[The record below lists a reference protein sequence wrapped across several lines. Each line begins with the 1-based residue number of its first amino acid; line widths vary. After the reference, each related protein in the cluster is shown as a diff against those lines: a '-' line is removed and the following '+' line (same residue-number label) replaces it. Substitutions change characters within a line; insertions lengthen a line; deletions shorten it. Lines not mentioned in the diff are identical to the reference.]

1 MKKTVSLVL
10 AIIIAACLASVIV
23 SADVDPEIGINRL
36 VSIYEAETAPIVD
49 GVVTDGEY
57 GEPIGVW
64 LADTIMQSLGDY
76 AKNMPVSIYM
86 CYDADYIYYAVVAKC
101 DFPHVAYDEG
111 EHHAYG
117 AHHLMS
123 MIIPD
128 DPTRMNDDESYV
140 YPDASGYNWGAVWG
154 SGACYE
160 WCSIFDSKKNEAAVY
175 DYFLAMSSENG
186 FRHAAKA
193 AAADGENDVYEVAIP
208 WSAMKSKVQPEALSG
223 VDGTVF
229 GFDCDL
235 GLTDIG
241 DGDDGENG
249 EFRGNYIYFAG
260 AYSAFPAKNLRGCA
274 IVTCSGKKEEPV
286 SEPSSEPVSES
297 ASEVSDNPT
306 QPTSDSGIIALAVI
320 ASVAAAG
327 AFAVKKSR

>member
-10 AIIIAACLASVIV
+10 AIIMAACLASVIV

-64 LADTIMQSLGDY
+64 PADTIMQSLGDY

-140 YPDASGYNWGAVWG
+140 YPDASGYSWGAVWG

-241 DGDDGENG
+241 RDGDDGENG

-274 IVTCSGKKEEPV
+274 IVTCSGKKR
-286 SEPSSEPVSES
+286 SLFPSLPPNLFRSPLRKFPITPHSQH
-297 ASEVSDNPT
+297 PT
-306 QPTSDSGIIALAVI
+306 AAL
-320 ASVAAAG
+320 SL
-327 AFAVKKSR
+327 SR

>member
-10 AIIIAACLASVIV
+10 AIIMAACLASVIV

-64 LADTIMQSLGDY
+64 PADTIMQSLGDY

-101 DFPHVAYDEG
+101 DIPHVAYDEG

-235 GLTDIG
+235 GLTDYG
-241 DGDDGENG
+241 TGYDSSAGNFVYFGGCYTTEN
-249 EFRGNYIYFAG
+249 
-260 AYSAFPAKNLRGCA
+260 AKNLRGCA
-274 IVTCSGKKEEPV
+274 IVTCAGKNEEPV
-286 SEPSSEPVSES
+286 SEPSSEPVSEPT
-297 ASEVSDNPT
+297 SDKPT
-306 QPTSDSGIIALAVI
+306 TPTSDSGIIALAVI
-320 ASVAAAG
+320 ASLAVAG
-327 AFAVKKSR
+327 AVITKKVR

>member
-10 AIIIAACLASVIV
+10 AIIMAACLASVIV

-64 LADTIMQSLGDY
+64 PADTIMQSLGDY

-260 AYSAFPAKNLRGCA
+260 A
-274 IVTCSGKKEEPV
+274 
-286 SEPSSEPVSES
+286 
-297 ASEVSDNPT
+297 
-306 QPTSDSGIIALAVI
+306 
-320 ASVAAAG
+320 
-327 AFAVKKSR
+327 

>member
-10 AIIIAACLASVIV
+10 AIIMAACLASVIV

-64 LADTIMQSLGDY
+64 PADTIMQSLGDY

-160 WCSIFDSKKNEAAVY
+160 WCSIFDSKKNEGY
-175 DYFLAMSSENG
+175 PYLKDCPFQ
-186 FRHAAKA
+186 FR
-193 AAADGENDVYEVAIP
+193 
-208 WSAMKSKVQPEALSG
+208 
-223 VDGTVF
+223 
-229 GFDCDL
+229 
-235 GLTDIG
+235 
-241 DGDDGENG
+241 
-249 EFRGNYIYFAG
+249 
-260 AYSAFPAKNLRGCA
+260 
-274 IVTCSGKKEEPV
+274 
-286 SEPSSEPVSES
+286 
-297 ASEVSDNPT
+297 
-306 QPTSDSGIIALAVI
+306 
-320 ASVAAAG
+320 
-327 AFAVKKSR
+327 